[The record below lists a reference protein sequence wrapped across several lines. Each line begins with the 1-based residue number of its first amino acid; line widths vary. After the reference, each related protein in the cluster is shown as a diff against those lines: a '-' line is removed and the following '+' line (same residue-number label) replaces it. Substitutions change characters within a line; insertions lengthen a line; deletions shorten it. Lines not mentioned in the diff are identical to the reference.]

1 MSRPGFWREVGVA
14 LALSIAGGLAWSA
27 LSWFLSP
34 AAAIRWVIAA
44 LGIVY
49 AVLQLR
55 ALDTHIGRMLA
66 IGSWLILDIALFAF
80 NPPLSGW
87 VLAQAAAIW
96 MLRCWACHGSFF
108 MAIADAVLGLFAA
121 AAGVV
126 VIHATHSVFLAL
138 WSFFLI
144 QALFVFIPDS
154 LRSAPRT
161 ATHDN
166 DDRFARAQRSAEAAL
181 QRLANRH

>member
-1 MSRPGFWREVGVA
+1 MKRPGFWHEVGVA
-14 LALSIAGGLAWSA
+14 LVLGIAGSLAWSA
-27 LSWFLSP
+27 LCWILNP
-34 AAAIRWVIAA
+34 ATALRWVIAG

-49 AVLQLR
+49 AVLQVRGLDAR
-55 ALDTHIGRMLA
+55 VGRLLVIAAWLALNM
-66 IGSWLILDIALFAF
+66 ALLVF
-80 NPPLSGW
+80 NPPLLEW
-87 VLAQAAAIW
+87 LLAQAAAIW
-96 MLRCWACHGSFF
+96 LLRCWACHGSLFTA
-108 MAIADAVLGLFAA
+108 MADGVLGLFAV

-126 VIHATHSVFLAL
+126 VIHTTHSLFLSL

-161 ATHDN
+161 SVPDN